1 MSFLVYKIER
11 DGVLLYV
18 GATTLSLK
26 NRWRPSSLRKKFG
39 DGVFFVRVLD
49 SCLSKEAMH
58 AAEVRRIAELK
69 PPFNRSSGGPWGGA
83 GVKRSAEHVEALRQV
98 NLGKP
103 MSAKAREALAR
114 VVRKGV
120 PKSEAHRAAIGAAN
134 KGRKLSP
141 ETRSKISAAAKRF
154 HSKGFSRAVQE
165 QSGQE
170 PSS

>member
-11 DGVLLYV
+11 EGVLLYV

-39 DGVFFVRVLD
+39 DGVFSVRVLD
-49 SCLSKEAMH
+49 ICPSKEAMH
-58 AAEVRRIAELK
+58 AVEVCRIAELK
-69 PPFNRSSGGPWGGA
+69 PPFNQSSGGPWGGL
-83 GVKRSAEHVEALRQV
+83 GVKRSAEHVEALR
-98 NLGKP
+98 NANIGKP
-103 MSAKAREALAR
+103 MSLKAREALDR

-120 PKSEAHRAAIGAAN
+120 PKSKAHRAAIGAAN

-141 ETRSKISAAAKRF
+141 ETRAKISAAAKRF
-154 HSKGFSRAVQE
+154 HSKGSSHAVQK

-170 PSS
+170 SSS